1 LRILHVITTLSPVD
15 GGPPHAVRQLAL
27 AWAQIDVEAEV
38 VTLDAPSEPFL
49 QGLPFPVHALHDG
62 QFGRF
67 RYSRKLGPWLRQNLP
82 RFDGVVVHGLWTYH
96 NLAVRREAR
105 RAGKPYGVFTH
116 GGIDPWFNKK
126 YPGKYRKKK
135 LFWPWQY
142 PVLRDAVRV
151 FFTSDVERNLA
162 KTSFQPNK
170 WTPQVVRY
178 GLNDP
183 TGDPRAQ
190 IEAFLEKFPALRG
203 RRYLFFLGRLHEKK
217 GCDLLVR
224 AFASIAASAPE
235 LQLVIAGPDQE
246 GLQAKL
252 EAMARDLGIATR
264 VHWPGLIGGDLKWGA
279 LRAAEAFVLPSH
291 QENFG
296 IAVAESL
303 AAGRPVLISNEVNI
317 WREIQADG
325 VGLVEPDT
333 LEGTE
338 KLLQGWLALSEAERA
353 AMASRCYDAFRRR
366 YLMKETV
373 LAIQRTFAGG

>member
-246 GLQAKL
+246 G
-252 EAMARDLGIATR
+252 
-264 VHWPGLIGGDLKWGA
+264 GA